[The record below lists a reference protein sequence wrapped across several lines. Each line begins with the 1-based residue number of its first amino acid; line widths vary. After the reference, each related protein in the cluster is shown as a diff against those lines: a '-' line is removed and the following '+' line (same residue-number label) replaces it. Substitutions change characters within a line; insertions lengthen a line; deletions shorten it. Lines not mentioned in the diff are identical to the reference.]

1 MNGGLSGVEI
11 AEGNWR
17 SWIGQLVYRRPY
29 EDAWGML
36 HDPTTEWDEL
46 FKYYRSWVQLLVDE
60 GTRRMARPASAGVGN
75 LLHRGGRRRK
85 AIAELEADYLE
96 WNDRRKQWKRRQR
109 KKARAE
115 AEAAPHEGAL
125 SGA

>member
-1 MNGGLSGVEI
+1 M

-17 SWIGQLVYRRPY
+17 AWAGQLVYRRPY

-46 FKYYRSWVQLLVDE
+46 FKYCQPWVRLLVSE
-60 GTRRMARPASAGVGN
+60 GDRRTARPASAGARE
-75 LLHRGGRRRK
+75 LIFKRRRRK
-85 AIAELEADYLE
+85 QRNATGIEKLEADHLQ
-96 WNDRRKQWKRRQR
+96 WNNCRKHWKRRQR
-109 KKARAE
+109 KKGKAK
-115 AEAAPHEGAL
+115 GAL